1 MKKQEQI
8 DNLVERCNKLQAQ
21 LDDQLKTIRDLQVQV
36 AKLEKTNETRPL
48 KAKNESSLSTC

>member
-36 AKLEKTNETRPL
+36 AKLEKTNETRSP
-48 KAKNESSLSTC
+48 KAKNESSFDPF